1 MTKKYKNMK
10 RWFCLSAF
18 FTLLIFIAASCG
30 GPSPA
35 NNAGNAN
42 NANGNLASGS
52 PIKPPDQPTLNDA
65 PTLNPVVQQYY
76 EALKNKDDAK
86 LRETMTAEFQKSID
100 DDMKAEKRKDFAAFV
115 AETDYRPGQAIET
128 RNEKIEGDKGQAEIR
143 GGPYKNW
150 TAFEFAKENG
160 KWKFTGRSPA
170 IENVKS
176 QANSNSPH

>member
-1 MTKKYKNMK
+1 MKNENMK
-10 RWFCLSAF
+10 RGFGLSVF
-18 FTLLIFIAASCG
+18 FASLIFVAASC

-35 NNAGNAN
+35 NDAGNAN
-42 NANGNLASGS
+42 NVNTNIASAS
-52 PIKPPDQPTLNDA
+52 PIKTPDQPTLNDA

-115 AETDYRPGQAIET
+115 AETDYRPGQTIET

-160 KWKFTGRSPA
+160 KWKFTGRSPV
-170 IENVKS
+170 IENVKG

>member
-1 MTKKYKNMK
+1 MK
-10 RWFCLSAF
+10 RGFGLFAF
-18 FTLLIFIAASCG
+18 FASLIFIAASCG

-42 NANGNLASGS
+42 HANGNLASSS
-52 PIKPPDQPTLNDA
+52 PVLKPEQPTLNNA
-65 PTLNPVVQQYY
+65 PTLDPVVQQYY
-76 EALKNKDDAK
+76 DALKNKDDAK
-86 LRETMTAEFQKSID
+86 LRETMTAEFQKSIE
-100 DDMKAEKRKDFAAFV
+100 DDMKQEKRKDFAGFI
-115 AETDYRPGQAIET
+115 AETDYRPGQMLET

-160 KWKFTGRSPA
+160 KWKFTGRSPV
-170 IENVKS
+170 IENVKG

>member
-1 MTKKYKNMK
+1 MK
-10 RWFCLSAF
+10 RWFYLSVF
-18 FTLLIFIAASCG
+18 FASIIFIFACG

-42 NANGNLASGS
+42 NANSNLASSS
-52 PIKPPDQPTLNDA
+52 PVAKPEQPTLNNA

-76 EALKNKDDAK
+76 EALKDKDDAK
-86 LRETMTAEFQKSID
+86 LRETMTSEFQKSIE
-100 DDMKAEKRKDFAAFV
+100 DDMKAEKRKDFAGFV
-115 AETDYRPGQAIET
+115 AETDYRPGQTLET

-170 IENVKS
+170 IENVKG
-176 QANSNSPH
+176 QTNSNSPR